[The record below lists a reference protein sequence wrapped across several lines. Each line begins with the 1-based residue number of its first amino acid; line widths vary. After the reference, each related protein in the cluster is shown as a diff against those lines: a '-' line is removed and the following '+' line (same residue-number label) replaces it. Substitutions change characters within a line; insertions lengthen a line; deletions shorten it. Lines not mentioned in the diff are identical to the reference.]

1 MSKISEYS
9 SDGTKIKTFYS
20 SYIGSNNGRD
30 SIVLNGPQTSFYKN
44 GNYSSIKYFTNNIQ
58 TASEIRFYENG
69 KVHFESNYLNGNKEG
84 LEIEFFNNGN
94 IKSSRNYY
102 SNYIEGEELGYYED
116 GNLSFKRNYSNN
128 IPFGEEIGYYGTGEI
143 LYERTYLNSNY
154 SEIGYS
160 KNGCKLYQKESMEGV
175 NNFKQKNFYECSE
188 IIEVE
193 FYFKNNLIHGP
204 YIAYYSSGQI
214 KYTVNYKDGLKEGL
228 FKSFFENEQLK
239 MSVKYENDLKNGM
252 ETGFYKNKV
261 KKYTKN
267 YDFGLLNGA
276 ETHFD
281 KNSNKIFEKTWVN
294 NYTIG
299 ESKAFY
305 SNGKIKSLIH
315 YSNEGLKDGDYFEY
329 YPSGNISL
337 RGKYIKGVKQS
348 EILYYFDLPE
358 NKINKKTNLKDNI
371 KHGEEIVYFSN
382 GFKKSESN
390 YRNGK
395 LRGEYSVYSEL
406 NEDLIYSVNYI
417 DDLKFGEEIEY
428 YSDCYPKK
436 IINYVNNT
444 IQGDVTEYYE
454 SGVIKSVAKFN
465 NGIQTG
471 EKTEFYE
478 TGEVLSEVSYRNN
491 SKYGIETGYYISG
504 EILYKKEYES
514 YRIKVGPDP
523 NDLSDYIPEAIINET
538 GFYETGETKYVK
550 YQHKLLKEASYKN
563 YYKNGKIGSVFEF
576 DGLNPIA
583 EIGYYETEIDSLL
596 HGEKL
601 FERKYVDGLIQG
613 EEITY
618 HKSGEIK
625 STVIYEAGKKQGL
638 QVYYNEYD
646 GYEDYS
652 ILWENDI
659 KKERRIALVI
669 GNANYEEGDELLN
682 PVNDARLMK
691 ESLEKLDFKVYYH
704 YNLTSRDSMNAA
716 INEFGLKE
724 KIMMLLLFIM
734 QVMECN

>member
-1 MSKISEYS
+1 MRFSYLLFFYLVPQLFIIGQSNDLSFNSFPLNEKIRVYYDSNYNLVDKESAEIYRELVLKDKNTPMSKISEYS

-94 IKSSRNYY
+94 IKSSRNYS

-128 IPFGEEIGYYGTGEI
+128 IPIDKEVGYFGTGEI
-143 LYERTYLNSNY
+143 LYERTYLDSNY

-160 KNGCKLYQKESMEGV
+160 KNGCKLYQKESMQGV

-188 IIEVE
+188 TIEVE

-204 YIAYYSSGQI
+204 YKAYYSSGQI
-214 KYTVNYKDGLKEGL
+214 KYTINYKDGLKEGL
-228 FKSFFENEQLK
+228 FKSFFENEELK
-239 MSVKYENDLKNGM
+239 MSVKYENDLKNGI

-267 YDFGLLNGA
+267 YELGLLNGA
-276 ETHFD
+276 ETHYD
-281 KNSNKIFEKTWVN
+281 KNRNKIFEKTWVN

-315 YSNEGLKDGDYFEY
+315 YSSEGLKDGDYFEY

-337 RGKYIKGVKQS
+337 KGKYIKGVKQS

-428 YSDCYPKK
+428 YSRYP
-436 IINYVNNT
+436 
-444 IQGDVTEYYE
+444 
-454 SGVIKSVAKFN
+454 
-465 NGIQTG
+465 
-471 EKTEFYE
+471 
-478 TGEVLSEVSYRNN
+478 
-491 SKYGIETGYYISG
+491 
-504 EILYKKEYES
+504 
-514 YRIKVGPDP
+514 RI
-523 NDLSDYIPEAIINET
+523 Y
-538 GFYETGETKYVK
+538 
-550 YQHKLLKEASYKN
+550 
-563 YYKNGKIGSVFEF
+563 
-576 DGLNPIA
+576 
-583 EIGYYETEIDSLL
+583 
-596 HGEKL
+596 
-601 FERKYVDGLIQG
+601 
-613 EEITY
+613 
-618 HKSGEIK
+618 
-625 STVIYEAGKKQGL
+625 
-638 QVYYNEYD
+638 
-646 GYEDYS
+646 
-652 ILWENDI
+652 
-659 KKERRIALVI
+659 
-669 GNANYEEGDELLN
+669 
-682 PVNDARLMK
+682 
-691 ESLEKLDFKVYYH
+691 
-704 YNLTSRDSMNAA
+704 
-716 INEFGLKE
+716 
-724 KIMMLLLFIM
+724 
-734 QVMECN
+734 